1 MTYIF
6 LDENKWIDLR
16 RFIFKESNCTDL
28 SAVVDL
34 LEKKLMSNEW
44 ALPLSFEHIT
54 ETQSTLTPSLR
65 TKLISVMVA
74 YSRGYTIKNFVALKD
89 YEIDEL
95 LSEHNSW
102 ENPEAVIIRDSGNVF
117 GESFEERIDN
127 FFNEE
132 HISPTVEERERFF
145 SLCSAYYQSGISLG
159 NLMNQPMNIEDIE
172 KSKEIQVNTLERLR
186 IDGMPKGFQSDGSS
200 RELEFVCNGLKEYY
214 TPDQQLKIKTYIIST
229 LLSVL
234 SRGNKQKV
242 HNVLASILQ
251 RLPTFY
257 TNFILIYKYIKMH
270 PKNMP
275 FHKNDFL
282 DLMYL
287 AAMIPYCDVVVTEK
301 KWVDLAHQAKLDKLY
316 NTKLYSN
323 IQQLMEL

>member
-1 MTYIF
+1 M
-6 LDENKWIDLR
+6 
-16 RFIFKESNCTDL
+16 
-28 SAVVDL
+28 
-34 LEKKLMSNEW
+34 
-44 ALPLSFEHIT
+44 
-54 ETQSTLTPSLR
+54 
-65 TKLISVMVA
+65 
-74 YSRGYTIKNFVALKD
+74 
-89 YEIDEL
+89 
-95 LSEHNSW
+95 
-102 ENPEAVIIRDSGNVF
+102 
-117 GESFEERIDN
+117 
-127 FFNEE
+127 
-132 HISPTVEERERFF
+132 
-145 SLCSAYYQSGISLG
+145 YYY
-159 NLMNQPMNIEDIE
+159 DIE